1 MKKINSLIVFICL
14 IALSSC
20 DKFLDIQ
27 PVGRIIPKTAKEYR
41 ELLTKAYNIVPEDR
55 GKATLRGDEFTMDG
69 TNSSVQDIES
79 YKDIWDWNDNNP
91 VGYTLTFSWRQ
102 YYQALFY
109 TNYIIENKENITQGT
124 KEEINQL
131 AGESYMVR
139 AFLHFTLV
147 NLFGKPYTACDPAT
161 EKGIPLKLNS
171 NTEELLKRN
180 TIAEVYTSVLS
191 DLDKAESLMTKD
203 QWETGLTYRFN
214 TISVNAF
221 RSRIYLYMGE
231 WEKSFAAS
239 QAVLAKKSTLTDMR
253 SSTVLPNNYKSD
265 ESIVALEQ
273 VMTSQFIKI
282 GKVSSSL
289 LAMYTSGDQRKAKY
303 FSAVTMSNYQVVKG
317 GNNEFRCSFR
327 VGEIYLNA
335 AEAASHIATKTEDA
349 KTYLLKLMEFR
360 YSVNAYNAKKT
371 AIGTMTNEQLIAEI
385 ANERTREL
393 AFEGHRWFDL
403 RRTTRPRLEKTFVA
417 KDGSQENYI
426 LEENDP
432 RYTLRIPAEAIESN
446 PELKN

>member
-27 PVGRIIPKTAKEYR
+27 PVGRVIPKTAKEYR

-79 YKDIWDWNDNNP
+79 YKDIWNWNDNNP
-91 VGYTLTFSWRQ
+91 IGYTLTFSWRQ

-109 TNYIIENKENITQGT
+109 ANYIIENKENITQGT

-131 AGESYMVR
+131 AGESYMIR

-191 DLDKAESLMTKD
+191 DIDKAEKLMTKE

-214 TISVNAF
+214 TLSINAF
-221 RSRIYLYMGE
+221 RSRVYLYMGD
-231 WEKSFAAS
+231 WEKSLAAS
-239 QAVLAKKSTLTDMR
+239 EAVLAKKSTLTDLR
-253 SSTVLPNNYKSD
+253 SSTTLPNNYDSN
-265 ESIVALEQ
+265 ESILALEQ
-273 VMTSQFIKI
+273 VMTSQFIKV

-289 LAMYTSGDQRKAKY
+289 LSMYTSGDQRKAKY
-303 FSAVTMSNYQVVKG
+303 FNAVTLSNYQVVKG
-317 GNNEFRCSFR
+317 GNNKFRCSFR

-335 AEAASHIATKTEDA
+335 AEAASHIASKTENS
-349 KTYLLKLMEFR
+349 KNYLLKLMEFR
-360 YSVNAYNAKKT
+360 YSTNAYNAKKT
-371 AIGTMTNEQLIAEI
+371 AVGTMTNEQLITEI

-417 KDGSQENYI
+417 KDGSQENYV